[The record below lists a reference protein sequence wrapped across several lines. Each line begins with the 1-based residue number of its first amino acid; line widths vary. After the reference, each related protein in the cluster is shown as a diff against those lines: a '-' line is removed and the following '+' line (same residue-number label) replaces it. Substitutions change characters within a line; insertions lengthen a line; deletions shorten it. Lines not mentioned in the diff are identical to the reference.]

1 MERGIRPNT
10 FNHYF
15 NANLQ
20 KKRNDRLLTN
30 LQSLSEKV
38 TFNSGKNSEYS
49 VDYIAVSKLKGHAST
64 VDKDNA
70 QQVREDILDALTSYY
85 KVARKRFVDA
95 ICQQVVNHFL
105 LEGDQSPLKILGPD
119 LINSLG
125 PEELAFI
132 AGEGSASKLQRHSL
146 QQDIE
151 RLKAAEEFLRV

>member
-1 MERGIRPNT
+1 MERGNRPNT

-20 KKRNDRLLTN
+20 KNRNDRLLKN
-30 LQSLSEKV
+30 LKPLSEKI
-38 TFNSGKNSEYS
+38 TFNPGKGSEYS
-49 VDYIAVSKLKGHAST
+49 GDYIAVSKLKGHA

-70 QQVREDILDALTSYY
+70 QQVREDIHDALSSYY

-125 PEELAFI
+125 PQELAFI

-151 RLKAAEEFLRV
+151 SLKAAEEVLRV

>member
-1 MERGIRPNT
+1 MERGIRPIT

-20 KKRNDRLLTN
+20 KKRNDRLLKN
-30 LQSLSEKV
+30 LRPLAEKV
-38 TFNSGKNSEYS
+38 TFNSGGASEYS
-49 VDYIAVSKLKGHAST
+49 VDYIAVNRLNGHA

-70 QQVREDILDALTSYY
+70 QQVREDILDALSSYY

-105 LEGDQSPLKILGPD
+105 LEDDQSPLKILGPD

-125 PEELAFI
+125 PQELAFI

-146 QQDIE
+146 ERDIE
-151 RLKAAEEFLRV
+151 NLQAAEEVLRV